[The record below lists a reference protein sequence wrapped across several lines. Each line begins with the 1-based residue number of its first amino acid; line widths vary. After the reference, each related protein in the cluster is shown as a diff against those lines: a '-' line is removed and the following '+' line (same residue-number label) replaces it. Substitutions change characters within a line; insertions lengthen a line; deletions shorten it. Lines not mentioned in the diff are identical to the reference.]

1 MADTKF
7 VFHDEVLAALMC
19 DDTVAVRLSLILKDY
34 AFPREQQSIVADA
47 LLRFTAEWGVAPKEH
62 AYELVEEENRGYL
75 RELSEL
81 STRIHRDYVL
91 ARLDKFLREGAQRG
105 AILKALDLLQ
115 LADHD
120 GVDTVL
126 DGYRRSR
133 ASFFD
138 AGVRLRD
145 AALKELLAEDPDT
158 IAWRSGISALD
169 QAHVGPAPKTMLVFI
184 APAKRGKSWYL
195 VHQGVTSLRDRKCV
209 VHITLEM
216 NKRQVAR
223 RYVQNL
229 LSLTKRTAD
238 PIEVT
243 QLLID
248 NLGRLQGLG
257 VEKIARPKVGPEVF
271 DKANALLSRM
281 RFYIREFPTGS
292 LTIND
297 LRAYLDTLEQVEHVV
312 PDLLIV
318 DYADLMKIDG
328 ANLRID
334 TGIIYRELRGIAMER
349 GCALVTASQSNRSS
363 ADAKWVREGDIAE
376 DWSKV
381 MTADTILTYSQTVD
395 ERKLGLGRIF
405 VAAVRD
411 ENDKWACLITQN
423 YQMGQFCLDSIRLD
437 DDVYWRIVNEHYGR
451 QEQE

>member
-1 MADTKF
+1 
-7 VFHDEVLAALMC
+7 
-19 DDTVAVRLSLILKDY
+19 
-34 AFPREQQSIVADA
+34 
-47 LLRFTAEWGVAPKEH
+47 
-62 AYELVEEENRGYL
+62 
-75 RELSEL
+75 
-81 STRIHRDYVL
+81 
-91 ARLDKFLREGAQRG
+91 
-105 AILKALDLLQ
+105 
-115 LADHD
+115 
-120 GVDTVL
+120 
-126 DGYRRSR
+126 
-133 ASFFD
+133 
-138 AGVRLRD
+138 
-145 AALKELLAEDPDT
+145 
-158 IAWRSGISALD
+158 
-169 QAHVGPAPKTMLVFI
+169 
-184 APAKRGKSWYL
+184 
-195 VHQGVTSLRDRKCV
+195 
-209 VHITLEM
+209 
-216 NKRQVAR
+216 
-223 RYVQNL
+223 
-229 LSLTKRTAD
+229 
-238 PIEVT
+238 
-243 QLLID
+243 
-248 NLGRLQGLG
+248 
-257 VEKIARPKVGPEVF
+257 
-271 DKANALLSRM
+271 M